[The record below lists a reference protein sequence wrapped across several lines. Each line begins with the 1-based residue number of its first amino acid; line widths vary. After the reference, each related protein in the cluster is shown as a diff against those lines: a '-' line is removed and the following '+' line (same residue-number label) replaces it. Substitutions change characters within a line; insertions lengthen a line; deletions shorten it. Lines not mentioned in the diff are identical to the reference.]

1 MRRGWCF
8 DESQTPP
15 YRRQHLGLN
24 AEAAVKETRLRQLSL
39 LDEEP
44 TVPLP
49 TEVEEK
55 AFELLVQLLIAI
67 IPTLDGE
74 RRDEQDHQ

>member
-1 MRRGWCF
+1 M
-8 DESQTPP
+8 
-15 YRRQHLGLN
+15 
-24 AEAAVKETRLRQLSL
+24 KETRLRQLSL

-44 TVPLP
+44 IALLP

-67 IPTLDGE
+67 IPTLDGA

>member
-1 MRRGWCF
+1 MRRGSSF

-15 YRRQHLGLN
+15 YRRQLLRLN
-24 AEAAVKETRLRQLSL
+24 AEAAVKQTRLRQLSL

-74 RRDEQDHQ
+74 RRDEQDQQ

>member
-1 MRRGWCF
+1 M
-8 DESQTPP
+8 
-15 YRRQHLGLN
+15 
-24 AEAAVKETRLRQLSL
+24 KETRLRQLSL

-67 IPTLDGE
+67 IPALDGA

>member
-1 MRRGWCF
+1 MRRGWSF

-15 YRRQHLGLN
+15 YRRQFLRLN

-44 TVPLP
+44 ITLLP

-74 RRDEQDHQ
+74 RRDE

>member
-1 MRRGWCF
+1 MRRGWNF
-8 DESQTPP
+8 DELQTPP
-15 YRRQHLGLN
+15 YRRQLLRLN
-24 AEAAVKETRLRQLSL
+24 AEAAVKEIRLRQLSL